1 MNTIHYND
9 TVQLPP
15 CVATIGFFDGVHR
28 GHQFLI
34 HHLVET
40 ARKDGLQSTVITFDA
55 HPRKVLQADY
65 QPEMLSTLD
74 SKLLLLSKTEVDNA
88 VVLHFD
94 KAMAAMSAREFMQQV
109 LHDHLNVRKLFIGYD
124 HRFGHNR
131 EETFEDYVR
140 YGKEMGIEVIRN
152 EAFQIDGINISSSVI
167 RSFLKEGEVEMA
179 ARCLGFPYTLIGKVV
194 NGFHEGRKLGFPTA
208 NLDISHFGQLIPA
221 PGVYAVRVRLENT
234 VVWKRGMMNV
244 GNRPTFNGRLLTLE
258 THIFNFDGDI
268 YDQLLL
274 VSFVKRIRGEQK
286 FDSPE
291 GVVVGVGNIDA
302 HAGAVG
308 AGIRCGTVVL
318 NLGTSA
324 CHMALMPSDE
334 MGGRLVEGIFGQV
347 DSSIVPGMVGFEAGL
362 SAFGDVYAW
371 FRNLLCWPLEEL
383 LVQPGA
389 PDAQAR
395 QRLAEECRDK
405 IMGRLA
411 EEAERLELRDRK
423 SVV

>member
-1 MNTIHYND
+1 MQQISDIPVNQIR
-9 TVQLPP
+9 PS
-15 CVATIGFFDGVHR
+15 VATIGFFDGVHR
-28 GHQFLI
+28 GHRFLLSQI
-34 HHLVET
+34 QAVAAEQGI
-40 ARKDGLQSTVITFDA
+40 ASTVITFPV
-55 HPRKVLQADY
+55 HPRCVMQPDFRAELLTTCDEKLALLDESGLDY
-65 QPEMLSTLD
+65 C
-74 SKLLLLSKTEVDNA
+74 LLLDFTPEL
-88 VVLHFD
+88 
-94 KAMAAMSAREFMQQV
+94 AALSARQFME
-109 LHDHLNVRKLFIGYD
+109 LLIRRYNIRALFIGYD

-244 GNRPTFNGRLLTLE
+244 GNRPTFNGRQLTLE

-291 GVVVGVGNIDA
+291 ELAAQLKEDEQ
-302 HAGAVG
+302 
-308 AGIRCGTVVL
+308 TVL
-318 NLGTSA
+318 DL
-324 CHMALMPSDE
+324 
-334 MGGRLVEGIFGQV
+334 
-347 DSSIVPGMVGFEAGL
+347 FE
-362 SAFGDVYAW
+362 
-371 FRNLLCWPLEEL
+371 
-383 LVQPGA
+383 
-389 PDAQAR
+389 
-395 QRLAEECRDK
+395 K
-405 IMGRLA
+405 
-411 EEAERLELRDRK
+411 EAE
-423 SVV
+423 